1 MANSKISALTSA
13 TTPVAGTE
21 VLPIVQSSTTK
32 QVSIANLTAGRAV
45 SALSLTTTSDITL
58 SGAATTNIY
67 AYNPTAASGGGSQSS
82 PRVSFYGSEWNSG
95 TGPVTMS
102 GYWQLQAL
110 SNNVASPTSKLS
122 LYLAGNG
129 GTPAE
134 IGYFGSNST
143 LVLSIAG
150 GASTTVQNSTA
161 ATSSVPQASGK
172 YYLIGQSWN
181 SAIGSTAQ
189 TSYIY
194 AATDTNNANPTVEA
208 IILAPSNGSGSQLE
222 GFKFLGNGNAN
233 FTTGNLSFGTAA
245 KGITTG
251 GSFALGLGTNGSTS
265 QASVDT
271 SGNFFAASASGTTRN
286 GNLTNGGQLGALAT
300 TGASRA
306 WSSIYSYSASN
317 NATVDAW
324 YGRDAGGNVFGNNFL
339 VGHFYVYV
347 TGASTANSFS
357 GVYSI
362 VTTGNSTSQATLN
375 TVSTVTRGTSPVTS
389 VQIASDGVGGAI
401 KLTITYI
408 NNSGV
413 VTGGASTVTFVGQI
427 S

>member
-67 AYNPTAASGGGSQSS
+67 AYNPTAASGGVPQSS

-95 TGPVTMS
+95 TGAVTMS

-161 ATSSVPQASGK
+161 ATVFVSQPSGK

-181 SAIGSTAQ
+181 SSLGNTTQ

-245 KGITTG
+245 KG
-251 GSFALGLGTNGSTS
+251 
-265 QASVDT
+265 V
-271 SGNFFAASASGTTRN
+271 NF
-286 GNLTNGGQLGALAT
+286 
-300 TGASRA
+300 
-306 WSSIYSYSASN
+306 
-317 NATVDAW
+317 
-324 YGRDAGGNVFGNNFL
+324 
-339 VGHFYVYV
+339 
-347 TGASTANSFS
+347 TANSAAS
-357 GVYSI
+357 GMTSQLLNWYEEGTWTPTVTANAGTLTS
-362 VTTGNSTSQATLN
+362 VTTVGTYTRIGRQVILGININITNNGTGSIALKITGMPYNAAATYREAGIAKEYVSTGKAATLQFTATN
-375 TVSTVTRGTSPVTS
+375 TLQMVNYDNTYPGGTGYAFSCS
-389 VQIASDGVGGAI
+389 IAYNV
-401 KLTITYI
+401 
-408 NNSGV
+408 
-413 VTGGASTVTFVGQI
+413 
-427 S
+427 